1 LLDLYEG
8 KKKIENFY
16 IISIRILIMDYSIPS
31 KAEIRAA
38 LEHRFAKNKDGGY
51 KDKWACSFYENM
63 LHFIRS
69 PNGAYI
75 QGEDIHDIKRKNF
88 MNEIKICFPHKFMND
103 NELKVFSKCLITSE
117 EFPILVD
124 KMHSL
129 YVDGIAEF
137 KSWNRICKNHYK

>member
-1 LLDLYEG
+1 
-8 KKKIENFY
+8 
-16 IISIRILIMDYSIPS
+16 MDYSIPS
-31 KAEIRAA
+31 KDEIRAA
-38 LEHRFAKNKDGGY
+38 LEHRFAKNNDGVY
-51 KDKWACSFYENM
+51 TDKWACTFYENI

-75 QGEDIHDIKRKNF
+75 KGEDIHDIKRTNF
-88 MNEIKICFPHKFMND
+88 MNQIKICFPDKFTMN
-103 NELKVFSKCLITSE
+103 NNEFELKVFSECYITPE